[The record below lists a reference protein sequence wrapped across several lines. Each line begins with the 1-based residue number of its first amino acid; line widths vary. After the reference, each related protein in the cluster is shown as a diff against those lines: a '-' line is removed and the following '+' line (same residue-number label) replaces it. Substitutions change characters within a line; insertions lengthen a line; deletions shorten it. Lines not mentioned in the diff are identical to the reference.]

1 MDLDLLPLG
10 WVHTVACLIAL
21 ATGAA
26 GFTTRK
32 GSPGHI
38 LNGRVYLGSMVVL
51 NVSAL
56 GIYRLD
62 IFFFPHMLAVLTLVI
77 IAVGWASARL
87 HRPRRFWKHVHLSS
101 MIASYYL
108 LLGGGVNEA
117 FLRVHAL
124 REILN
129 DRGPILLGQAHA
141 ALALVFLILLLG
153 WNAVEIARALRRRRT
168 APA

>member
-1 MDLDLLPLG
+1 MNLDLLPLG
-10 WVHTVACLIAL
+10 WVHAIACLVAL

-26 GFTTRK
+26 GFGTRK
-32 GSPGHI
+32 GSPAHI
-38 LNGRVYLGSMVVL
+38 LNGRLYLGSMVVL

-77 IAVGWASARL
+77 IAVGWASARF
-87 HRPRRFWKHVHLSS
+87 HWPRTGWKHLHLSS

-129 DRGPILLGQAHA
+129 DQGPPLLGQTHA
-141 ALALVFLILLLG
+141 ALMLLFLILLLG
-153 WNAVEIARALRRRRT
+153 WNAVEIVRAMRRRRL